1 MATWLSHLRIAENL
15 IKKYDLDDEAF
26 IIGNIAPDSGVP
38 NEDWS
43 AFNPPKEVTHW
54 IKYVN
59 DIPTIM
65 SEEFF
70 NKYIT
75 LPDIKMDKERFSF
88 LLGYYVHLLTD
99 WEWDKRYKA
108 KRKSDKDFD
117 QRLNE
122 DLNFIWEV
130 KKDWYGLDF
139 KYLRENKDSAFYHRF
154 INIDK
159 VKDYLEY
166 FPNGAIERQVK
177 YISSFYLENIQK
189 EDEDRNFV
197 YLTKAEMD
205 VFMEEATKYIDNI
218 IVEKL

>member
-15 IKKYDLDDEAF
+15 IKKYDFSEEKAF
-26 IIGNIAPDSGVP
+26 VIGNIAPDSGVP
-38 NEDWS
+38 NKDWS

-54 IKYVN
+54 IKYIN

-70 NKYIT
+70 NKYVTVI
-75 LPDIKMDKERFSF
+75 DIKMDKERFSF

-108 KRKSDKDFD
+108 KRKSDRDFD

-122 DLNFIWEV
+122 DPNFIW
-130 KKDWYGLDF
+130 
-139 KYLRENKDSAFYHRF
+139 
-154 INIDK
+154 
-159 VKDYLEY
+159 
-166 FPNGAIERQVK
+166 ERQVK
-177 YISSFYLENIQK
+177 YITSFYLENIQK

-197 YLTKAEMD
+197 YLSKTEMD
-205 VFMEEATKYIDNI
+205 DFVEEATKFIDDI
-218 IVEKL
+218 LVEKL